1 LWTPPKYSELATNW
15 RTAPRT
21 DPQDL
26 LRKSEWRIPPYS
38 SLLETKKVDDPKTV
52 ANRVAEIFSQNLHVE
67 VPSHDSDL
75 FTAGI
80 LDSLQLVELLFQ
92 LEEQFGIQISLGDID
107 LENFRSIDCI
117 ALLLVHQNGNGAED

>member
-1 LWTPPKYSELATNW
+1 M
-15 RTAPRT
+15 
-21 DPQDL
+21 
-26 LRKSEWRIPPYS
+26 
-38 SLLETKKVDDPKTV
+38 DDPKTV
-52 ANRVAEIFSQNLHVE
+52 ANRVAEIFSQNLHLE